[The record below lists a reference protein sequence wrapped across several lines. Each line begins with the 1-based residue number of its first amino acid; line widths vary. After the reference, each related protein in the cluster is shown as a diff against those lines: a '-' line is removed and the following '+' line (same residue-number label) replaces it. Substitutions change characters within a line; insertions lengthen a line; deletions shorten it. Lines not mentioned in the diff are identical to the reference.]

1 MKWIK
6 VENYE
11 AMSQLG
17 SEKIYQV
24 IAEKTAQGKQVN
36 IGLATGNTMI
46 RLYEL
51 LAERLNRNR
60 IPLQL
65 LHTWN
70 LDEYA
75 QENGRAVPVTHPLSY
90 RKYMTEHLFR
100 RFDPALGFSESDS
113 MGTLHSM
120 NRWRKVKFP

>member
-36 IGLATGNTMI
+36 IGLATGI
-46 RLYEL
+46 R
-51 LAERLNRNR
+51 
-60 IPLQL
+60 
-65 LHTWN
+65 
-70 LDEYA
+70 
-75 QENGRAVPVTHPLSY
+75 
-90 RKYMTEHLFR
+90 
-100 RFDPALGFSESDS
+100 
-113 MGTLHSM
+113 
-120 NRWRKVKFP
+120 

>member
-17 SEKIYQV
+17 SKKIYQV

-51 LAERLNRNR
+51 LAERLNMRR
-60 IPLQL
+60 RTGEQF
-65 LHTWN
+65 
-70 LDEYA
+70 
-75 QENGRAVPVTHPLSY
+75 LSLI
-90 RKYMTEHLFR
+90 RS
-100 RFDPALGFSESDS
+100 AIESI
-113 MGTLHSM
+113 
-120 NRWRKVKFP
+120 